1 MAESAERIGFLA
13 TPAMRFPF
21 TFMGLLSI
29 ALGAWILAYLALHP
43 TADGLT
49 LGLELVPA
57 LALVGF
63 GAWVL
68 IRRVRGRP
76 V

>member
-1 MAESAERIGFLA
+1 
-13 TPAMRFPF
+13 MRFPF
-21 TFMGLLSI
+21 TFMGLL
-29 ALGAWILAYLALHP
+29 AVAVGTWIVGYVALHP
-43 TADGLT
+43 TGDALT

-57 LALVGF
+57 AALVGF

-68 IRRVRGRP
+68 FRRFSGRP

>member
-1 MAESAERIGFLA
+1 
-13 TPAMRFPF
+13 
-21 TFMGLLSI
+21 MGLLSI